1 MIYFYLGSIMFF
13 NTSMILMVKA
23 IEKEGENRGY
33 KEVEKPKNSAK
44 SLVSA
49 IKFFTLSAIP
59 ILNLAMPAF
68 LIFNFDKI
76 TEEIIQNQIMDGQ
89 LVKIEENKLIQENQ
103 QNQESNVISYN
114 VNNELTRE
122 EKIEFLKQEY
132 SILTDKNLVK
142 EEKRKAK
149 QKRR

>member
-13 NTSMILMVKA
+13 NTSMILMVKS

-33 KEVEKPKNSAK
+33 KEVEKPKNIAK

-59 ILNLAMPAF
+59 ILNLALPAF

-132 SILTDKNLVK
+132 SRLTDKNLVK